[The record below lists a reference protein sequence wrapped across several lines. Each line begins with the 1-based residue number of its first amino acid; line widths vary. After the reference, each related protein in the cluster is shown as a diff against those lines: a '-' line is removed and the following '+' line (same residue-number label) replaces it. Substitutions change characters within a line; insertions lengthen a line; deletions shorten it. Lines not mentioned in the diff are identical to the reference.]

1 MCQSVITTESTST
14 SRSEHRVP
22 RERYVDALCGEE
34 RAIGGH
40 EAFDDEV
47 LDDELAVEEADTEPA
62 DVHRPADALGAFAL
76 GEAAQTRAQID
87 CERRDNRHGE
97 RHRQH
102 GDTQLREAKRE
113 VRSDALEALE
123 PEGHSVTTDLAIY

>member
-1 MCQSVITTESTST
+1 MLAAGPLLQDHVPVGHLDRIDQHFA
-14 SRSEHRVP
+14 SEHRVP
-22 RERYVDALCGEE
+22 RERHVDALRGEE

-47 LDDELAVEEADTEPA
+47 LDDELAVEEADAEPA
-62 DVHRPADALGAFAL
+62 DVHRPPDALRAFAL
-76 GEAAQTRAQID
+76 GEPAQPRTEID
-87 CERRDNRHGE
+87 RQRRDNRHGE

-102 GDTQLREAKRE
+102 DDTQLREAKRE

-123 PEGHSVTTDLAIY
+123 P